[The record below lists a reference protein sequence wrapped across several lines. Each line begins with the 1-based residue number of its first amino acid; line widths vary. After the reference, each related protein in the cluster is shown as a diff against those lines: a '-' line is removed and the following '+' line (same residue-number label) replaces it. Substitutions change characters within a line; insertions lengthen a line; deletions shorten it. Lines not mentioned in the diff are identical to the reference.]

1 MVSNRESTT
10 DLQEVKYTVVG
21 VVVVVVMV
29 LVVLAVTAVVAV
41 MVVVVQPLLIQA
53 VCYVGRATSREY
65 GSRVKDVTF
74 FRH

>member
-1 MVSNRESTT
+1 
-10 DLQEVKYTVVG
+10 

-41 MVVVVQPLLIQA
+41 MVVVVRPLLIQA
-53 VCYVGRATSREY
+53 VCYIGRATSREY

-74 FRH
+74 FRHYIVTNGVTR

>member
-1 MVSNRESTT
+1 MMVSNRESTT

-21 VVVVVVMV
+21 VVVVMV